1 MKKIRSVLIVIVVI
15 IAAYCVNAMFIEGRS
30 VQSRIYQDI
39 LGIRKAVGLS
49 LELEQVEQQ
58 VEDRLEHGRE
68 PFVWPEDVK
77 MSNSVDKYRIADMD
91 VYRVNEEG
99 ASDKK
104 IIYIHGGCYSEELD
118 NLHISMIDH
127 LASELDASITVPI
140 YPLVP
145 EHNYADSYD
154 KLLVLYQAMILTTDP
169 ENIVIMGDSAGGGH
183 SIGLALLLKDEDLPQ
198 LGQIILLSRWVDVT
212 MQNPDITDE
221 LQRKDRLLDVDA
233 LVYFGHLWAGEADPE
248 YYLISPINGDFE
260 GIAPVTTFVGTY
272 EIFYPDIIKF
282 HKKLLES
289 GNQAELNI
297 YDKMP
302 HVFQLFPTP
311 EAERSIDEIIET
323 IQN

>member
-1 MKKIRSVLIVIVVI
+1 MKKIRNVFIVIVVI
-15 IAAYCVNAMFIEGRS
+15 IVAYCVNAMFIEERS
-30 VQSRIYQDI
+30 VHSRIYQDI
-39 LGIRKAVGLS
+39 LSLRKAVGLS
-49 LELEQVEQQ
+49 LELEQAKQQ
-58 VEDRLEHGRE
+58 VEDRLENGRE
-68 PFVWPEDVK
+68 PFVWPEDMK
-77 MSNSVDKYRIADMD
+77 MSNNVDSYRIADMD

-99 ASDKK
+99 ASNKK
-104 IIYIHGGCYSEELD
+104 VIYIHGGCYSEELD

-154 KLLVLYQAMILTTDP
+154 KLLALYQEILLTTKP
-169 ENIVIMGDSAGGGH
+169 ENIVIIGDSAGGGL
-183 SIGLALLLKDEDLPQ
+183 SIGLALLLKDKGLPQ
-198 LGQIILLSRWVDVT
+198 LGQIILLSPWVDVT

-221 LQRKDRLLDVDA
+221 LQHHDRLLDVDT
-233 LVYFGHLWAGEADPE
+233 LIYLGQLWAGEADPE
-248 YYLISPINGDFE
+248 HYLVSPINGDFE
-260 GIAPVTTFVGTY
+260 GIAPVTLFVGTY

-282 HKKLLES
+282 HEKLLQA

-302 HVFQLFPTP
+302 HGFQLFSTP
-311 EAERSIDEIIET
+311 EAERSIEEIIEI